1 VEKWRS
7 GKVGK
12 WGREEKKRKVGLKGR
27 LGVGRKLRLR
37 D

>member
-1 VEKWRS
+1 VEKWES
-7 GKVGK
+7 GEVGK
-12 WGREEKKRKVGLKGR
+12 RREEKKRKVGLKGR